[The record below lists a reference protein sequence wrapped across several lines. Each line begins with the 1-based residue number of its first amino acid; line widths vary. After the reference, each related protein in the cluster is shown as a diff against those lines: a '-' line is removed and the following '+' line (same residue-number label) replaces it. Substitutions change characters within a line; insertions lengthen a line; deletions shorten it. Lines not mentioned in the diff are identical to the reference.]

1 MFSALRFMSPLS
13 VPARLPQVKVPA
25 NDCWR
30 TGSGLSLPPFLLSI
44 HTRPAVICLAFRHT
58 HWACFCLR
66 PLHLPRLPLSV
77 LFSPDS
83 HGFLLHCIQVSEIL
97 SWLGLK
103 KCPPPTTLYPFTL
116 LYFLLQYLFTQNCII
131 DLFAYLVSDPL
142 LESKFPEVGISLA

>member
-66 PLHLPRLPLSV
+66 ASAFATASSVCVVLPRYPWLASSL
-77 LFSPDS
+77 
-83 HGFLLHCIQVSEIL
+83 C
-97 SWLGLK
+97 LGLRDPILIRTK
-103 KCPPPTTLYPFTL
+103 KVSPTHDSLSFHPALFLATIFIYPELYHRFI
-116 LYFLLQYLFTQNCII
+116 CI
-131 DLFAYLVSDPL
+131 F
-142 LESKFPEVGISLA
+142 G